1 MPRAQARVQEAGGF
15 VWWKRVQGE
24 LAISRAIG
32 DHKLRPYV
40 IAKPEVTRMERHVDD
55 RLLILASD
63 GVWDVLS
70 NEEVCRIALAELE
83 RDLTEEDGNAKSSL
97 NNVATL
103 LADTALKRGSRD
115 NVTVLVV
122 DLRSPEG
129 LH

>member
-1 MPRAQARVQEAGGF
+1 
-15 VWWKRVQGE
+15 
-24 LAISRAIG
+24 
-32 DHKLRPYV
+32 
-40 IAKPEVTRMERHVDD
+40 MERHVDD
-55 RLLILASD
+55 RILILASD